1 MADPLWCHR
10 PRRCRC
16 HRHSITKYSYPFA
29 DERNGFSSPWSE
41 CLWRLGQEPLTMQ
54 SCTHSRP
61 SSQPTTSAVMSVT
74 AVPVLIDSQG
84 LRADVKATRRS
95 LRSVMTGPT
104 ARVAH
109 VSVGK
114 NIIINP
120 AKIAQLD
127 LKNFSTNRYTGS
139 SMTSTKRVSVRRTA
153 PWFPRW
159 PHHRPRAESPSK
171 RVGCGRGDSCIPA
184 FMKKDG

>member
-1 MADPLWCHR
+1 MADPLSYHR

-61 SSQPTTSAVMSVT
+61 SPQPTTSAVMSVT
-74 AVPVLIDSQG
+74 AVPVLSDSQG

-104 ARVAH
+104 ERGTH
-109 VSVGK
+109 IYVGI
-114 NIIINP
+114 NIIINMGK
-120 AKIAQLD
+120 AAQRS

-153 PWFPRW
+153 PWSPDGLTSARG
-159 PHHRPRAESPSK
+159 RRARARGSA
-171 RVGCGRGDSCIPA
+171 VGEGIAAYQRS
-184 FMKKDG
+184 